1 MSISYVENGDSG
13 LVARTIINQAIDG
26 VNSGSLPYTGSAK
39 ITGSLSVT
47 GSTISTLG
55 FTGSLQGTATTAS
68 YVLNAVSASFAS
80 TASYVLNAVSASFAS
95 TASYVLQAV
104 SASNAITASYVV
116 TAQTASYVITAQTAS
131 YVVTAQT
138 ASFITTAQTAS
149 YVNTAS
155 YAIQALSASY
165 APDTTFP
172 YTGSAIVTG
181 SLAIT
186 GSLASG
192 LGMVLSGSYQHVG
205 GFYNTHGDKSSL
217 FIIGNGNNDS
227 ERSDIFRVTG
237 GNVQVM
243 GELRLTGS
251 LNMSGSLNVDAPNG
265 EINLTGS
272 LKLSGG
278 GIAPSNS
285 GIMYT
290 DVTSGE
296 IIVSNM
302 VQFTATTTTITGADR
317 GTMNLANLGTGGG
330 ANGLRIPTTIPS
342 APNTGSMY
350 VDFGASKLYLY
361 SGTAWVS
368 SSLG

>member
-13 LVARTIINQAIDG
+13 LIARTLINQAIDG

-68 YVLNAVSASFAS
+68 YVLNAVSASFVT
-80 TASYVLNAVSASFAS
+80 TASYVLQAVSASFAS
-95 TASYVLQAV
+95 TASYV
-104 SASNAITASYVV
+104 I
-116 TAQTASYVITAQTAS
+116 TAQTSSYVITAQTAS
-131 YVVTAQT
+131 YVLQAISASHATT

-155 YAIQALSASY
+155 YAIQAISASY

-172 YTGSAIVTG
+172 YTGSVIISG

-205 GFYNTHGDKSSL
+205 GFYNTHGDKTSL
-217 FIIGNGNNDS
+217 FIIGNGMNDS
-227 ERSDIFRVTG
+227 ERSDIFRVTS
-237 GNVQVM
+237 GNAQV
-243 GELRLTGS
+243 TGS
-251 LNMSGSLNVDAPNG
+251 LNISGSLNVDAPNG

-278 GIAPSNS
+278 SISNTS

-290 DVTSGE
+290 NNTSGE

-302 VQFTATTTTITGADR
+302 SEFTATNNTITGGSR
-317 GTMNLANLGTGGG
+317 GTMNLSNLGVSSG
-330 ANGLRIPTTIPS
+330 ANGLRIPTTIP
-342 APNTGSMY
+342 AVANTGSMY

-361 SGTAWVS
+361 DGTVWVS

>member
-1 MSISYVENGDSG
+1 MSISYVENGDTG
-13 LVARTIINQAIDG
+13 LVARTLINQAIDG

-47 GSTISTLG
+47 GSTTSTLG

-68 YVLNAVSASFAS
+68 YVLNAVSASFVT
-80 TASYVLNAVSASFAS
+80 TASYV
-95 TASYVLQAV
+95 
-104 SASNAITASYVV
+104 I

-131 YVVTAQT
+131 YVLQAISASRATT
-138 ASFITTAQTAS
+138 ASFVTTAQTAS

-172 YTGSAIVTG
+172 YTGSAI
-181 SLAIT
+181 IT
-186 GSLASG
+186 GSLGIIGSLSNGFKTTTIGDYSHAEGEGTIASG
-192 LGMVLSGSYQHVG
+192 SSQYVG

-217 FIIGNGNNDS
+217 FIIGNGNNNS
-227 ERSDIFRVTG
+227 ERSDIFRITKA
-237 GNVQVM
+237 NVQI
-243 GELRLTGS
+243 TGS

-278 GIAPSNS
+278 GIASGN

-290 DVTSGE
+290 DTSSGE
-296 IIVSNM
+296 SVISNM
-302 VQFTATTTTITGADR
+302 VQFTATTTTITGGNR
-317 GTMNLANLGTGGG
+317 GTMNLSNLGTSAG

-342 APNTGSMY
+342 TPNTGSMY
-350 VDFGASKLYLY
+350 FDAAFGALYIY
-361 SGTAWVS
+361 DGTQW
-368 SSLG
+368 LNTRLNP

>member
-13 LVARTIINQAIDG
+13 LIARTLINQAIDG

-68 YVLNAVSASFAS
+68 YVLNAVSASFVT
-80 TASYVLNAVSASFAS
+80 TASYVLQAVSASFAS

-104 SASNAITASYVV
+104 SASFASTASYVV

-131 YVVTAQT
+131 YVLQAISASHATT

-172 YTGSAIVTG
+172 YTGSAIISG

-217 FIIGNGNNDS
+217 FIIGNGMNDGA
-227 ERSDIFRVTG
+227 RSDIFRVTS
-237 GNVQVM
+237 GNAQV
-243 GELRLTGS
+243 TGS
-251 LNMSGSLNVDAPNG
+251 LNISGSLNVDAPNG

-302 VQFTATTTTITGADR
+302 VQFTATTTTITGGNR
-317 GTMNLANLGTGGG
+317 GTMNLSNLGTGGG
-330 ANGLRIPTTIPS
+330 ASGLIIPTTVPS

-368 SSLG
+368 SSLA